1 MNRIRAA
8 IWLLQQWGVRLS
20 SVGKWIIRHDSP
32 TVAMNAFHTE
42 SVFRQQMG
50 IL

>member
-20 SVGKWIIRHDSP
+20 AAAKWIIPHDSP
-32 TVAMNAFHTE
+32 TVAVHAFYPE